1 MTDVLLRDILGA
13 RFDAMPESVRRMHD
27 IESTRD
33 VRGISRVIGGTNPV
47 GRLIRV
53 LLPRFRSRHTSRRF
67 IFVSSR
73 VRISKNG
80 IVILARA
87 GFARR

>member
-33 VRGISRVIGGTNPV
+33 VRGISRVIGGTT
-47 GRLIRV
+47 IRSV
-53 LLPRFRSRHTSRRF
+53 
-67 IFVSSR
+67 V
-73 VRISKNG
+73 
-80 IVILARA
+80 
-87 GFARR
+87 